1 MALPFRELQKAV
13 YQKLTTDAPL
23 LSLLTVD
30 NDNGYYG
37 IYDYVTEETP
47 FPYIVIGEPSMS
59 LEKEVK
65 VEDIVEETL
74 LLHVWHNQAT
84 SGKYG
89 NATVYDILSAIHT
102 ALAYELVLQN
112 YKVMRVTP
120 SQPRVFDDIDNIR
133 KHGVITFKFQLL
145 KK

>member
-13 YQKLTTDAPL
+13 YQRLTNDGPL
-23 LSLLTVD
+23 KSLLAVD
-30 NDNGYYG
+30 EDNGYYG
-37 IYDYVTEETP
+37 VYDYVTEETP
-47 FPYIVIGEPSMS
+47 FPYIVIGEPSMN

-74 LLHVWHNQAT
+74 LLHVWHNQQT
-84 SGKYG
+84 SGIVG
-89 NATVYDILSAIHT
+89 NRVVYDILSAIHS
-102 ALAYELVLQN
+102 ALAFELVLQN

-133 KHGVITFKFQLL
+133 KHGVITFTFQLL